1 MEAEMDFDTAVAEL
15 EAARSEQIATIY
27 SRRNPGAETW
37 GVRFG
42 DMEKLVKKIKKDSE
56 LALQLWAIGVV
67 EPRIVACRIM
77 RPEDLT
83 EAEIDAWVKQVE
95 WPSLADEFA
104 NLVYRTPFRDRKR
117 EEWTK
122 SDDEFVRRAGF
133 TLLYNT
139 AADPKSGISDDELR
153 GYLDQ
158 IEREIH
164 DSPNWAREMMNMVPI
179 AIGLRNE
186 TLKEDAV
193 RTAMAY
199 GKVDV
204 FHGDK
209 TNCKV
214 WDAVDA
220 LNNPKTKVKPPA

>member
-1 MEAEMDFDTAVAEL
+1 MDFDDAVAEL
-15 EAARSEQIATIY
+15 EAARSEQIATIF

-37 GVRFG
+37 GVRYG
-42 DMEKLVKKIKKDSE
+42 DMEKLVKKIRKDSD
-56 LALQLWAIGVV
+56 LARQLWAIGVV

-83 EAEIDAWVKQVE
+83 EAEIDEWVTQVD

-104 NLVYRTPFRDRKR
+104 NLVYRTPYRDMKR

-122 SDDEFVRRAGF
+122 SNDEFVRRAGF
-133 TLLYNT
+133 TLVHNV
-139 AADPKSGISDDELR
+139 AADPKSGISDDDLL
-153 GYLDQ
+153 GYLGQ

-164 DSPNWAREMMNMVPI
+164 QSPNWSREMMNMVPI
-179 AIGLRNE
+179 SIGLRNE
-186 TLKEDAV
+186 ALKEAAI
-193 RTAMAY
+193 RTATAY

-209 TNCKV
+209 TNCKI

>member
-1 MEAEMDFDTAVAEL
+1 MDFDTAVAEL

-27 SRRNPGAETW
+27 SRRNPGVETW
-37 GVRFG
+37 GVRYG
-42 DMEKLVKKIKKDSE
+42 DMEKLVKKIRKDSE
-56 LALQLWAIGVV
+56 LARQLWAIGVV

-83 EAEIDAWVKQVE
+83 EAEIDAWVKQVD
-95 WPSLADEFA
+95 WPSLADDFA

-117 EEWTK
+117 EEWTT
-122 SDDEFVRRAGF
+122 SSDEFVRRAGF
-133 TLLYNT
+133 TLVYNT
-139 AADPKSGISDDELR
+139 AADPKSGISDDELL
-153 GYLDQ
+153 GYLGR

-164 DSPNWAREMMNMVPI
+164 DSPNWSREMMNMVPI

-186 TLKEDAV
+186 ELKAAAIQ
-193 RTAMAY
+193 TATAY